1 MKKVYLYLALAATVA
16 CGCAKSPTVGLND
29 AAKRYFD
36 AWMQVNH
43 PDASPTALGS
53 YIIESKEGAGAVAGD
68 AETTPYV
75 WVDYTIRSLD
85 GKVQD
90 SNSEALARQLGTYSP
105 QNYYGPEVWQREGH
119 ALPAGLDEVL
129 SSMRA
134 GGSVKVIVPGW
145 LQTNNRY
152 DSEAEYL
159 ANVSGSSSSV
169 MYELTLHDLIRDE
182 KKWEADSIGR
192 YIAHHF
198 PGKSV
203 LDSLRYGF
211 YYFRTG
217 EPSSER
223 VIPAD
228 TTVYI
233 NYIGR
238 LLNGTVFDTNIKDS
252 AKFYG
257 IYNAS
262 RAYAPSLV
270 QWYSSSSEDEE
281 KEDYKDIKLDS
292 SSIIEGFAYAL
303 SQMHPHEKGT
313 ALFHSGAAYKES
325 GSGDAIPGFSP
336 LRFDIEI
343 VDKP

>member
-1 MKKVYLYLALAATVA
+1 M
-16 CGCAKSPTVGLND
+16 
-29 AAKRYFD
+29 
-36 AWMQVNH
+36 
-43 PDASPTALGS
+43 
-53 YIIESKEGAGAVAGD
+53 
-68 AETTPYV
+68 
-75 WVDYTIRSLD
+75 
-85 GKVQD
+85 
-90 SNSEALARQLGTYSP
+90 
-105 QNYYGPEVWQREGH
+105 WQREGN
-119 ALPAGLDEVL
+119 ALPAGLDEVI

-145 LQTNNRY
+145 LQTNKRY
-152 DSEAEYL
+152 GSQAEYL
-159 ANVSGSSSSV
+159 ANVSGSSASAI
-169 MYELTLHDLIRDE
+169 YEITLHELIRDE

-192 YIAHHF
+192 YISHNF

-217 EPSSER
+217 APSSDR

-233 NYIGR
+233 NYTGR
-238 LLNGTVFDTNIKDS
+238 LLNGTVFDTNVKDT

-257 IYNAS
+257 LYSATRS
-262 RAYAPSLV
+262 YGPTVV
-270 QWYSSSSEDEE
+270 QWYSSTSDDNGESED
-281 KEDYKDIKLDS
+281 YRDIKLDS
-292 SSIIEGFAYAL
+292 SDIIDGFAYAL

-313 ALFHSGAAYKES
+313 TIFYSGAGYMAA